1 MGSTAVLDGGD
12 ASFDTINLARSRSE
26 MGLQAVVLPLLNN
39 RKGLPARTRSI
50 CPTSERKN
58 AVARM
63 IVAGTDDSS
72 SSASN
77 FSFSR

>member
-1 MGSTAVLDGGD
+1 M
-12 ASFDTINLARSRSE
+12 NLARSRSE

-39 RKGLPARTRSI
+39 RKGLPARTRST

-63 IVAGTDDSS
+63 IVAGNEDSA

-77 FSFSR
+77 LSFSR